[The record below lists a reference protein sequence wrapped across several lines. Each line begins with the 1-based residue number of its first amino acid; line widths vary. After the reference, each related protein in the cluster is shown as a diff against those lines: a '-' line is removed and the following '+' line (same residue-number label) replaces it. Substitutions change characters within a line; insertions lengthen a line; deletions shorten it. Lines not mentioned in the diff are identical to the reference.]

1 MTFIEWIETVGKA
14 VDAVG
19 VATMIIGG
27 LIATY
32 LAVSERNIKGLTGIG
47 CTDAVSAERS
57 CSASSSSSLRTS
69 SKPLLCAPRSR
80 VLVSWRSSCSSGRS
94 SA

>member
-32 LAVSERNIKGLTGIG
+32 LAVSERNIKGG
-47 CTDAVSAERS
+47 
-57 CSASSSSSLRTS
+57 
-69 SKPLLCAPRSR
+69 
-80 VLVSWRSSCSSGRS
+80 
-94 SA
+94 